1 MGGEGEGEVEM
12 SRTRWI
18 IAGVVVL
25 VVLGVAA
32 TGQKPTTSPAA
43 GEGAAGASV
52 RASAAPSAPTVLLD
66 LKGSGIHRSKKFT
79 AGGEWTIAY
88 TYDCASF
95 GQKGN
100 FQIFVEGDA
109 SDVAANELA
118 AKGQGTQNEFTPGT
132 FDLSMN
138 SECDWHVTVKG

>member
-1 MGGEGEGEVEM
+1 M

-18 IAGVVVL
+18 IAAVVVL
-25 VVLGVAA
+25 VILGAA
-32 TGQKPTTSPAA
+32 AAGQKPAPSSPAV
-43 GEGAAGASV
+43 GEASAETPSGV
-52 RASAAPSAPTVLLD
+52 ASAAPASPVVLLD

-88 TYDCASF
+88 TYDCTSF

-132 FDLSMN
+132 FDLNMN

>member
-1 MGGEGEGEVEM
+1 MGDEGDGEVEM

-25 VVLGVAA
+25 VILGVAA
-32 TGQKPTTSPAA
+32 AGQKPTTSPAA
-43 GEGAAGASV
+43 GEGTASPSV
-52 RASAAPSAPTVLLD
+52 RASAAPSAVVLLD

-88 TYDCASF
+88 TYDCTSF

>member
-1 MGGEGEGEVEM
+1 M

-25 VVLGVAA
+25 VILGAA
-32 TGQKPTTSPAA
+32 AAGQKPTTTPAA
-43 GEGAAGASV
+43 GEGTAGASA
-52 RASAAPSAPTVLLD
+52 RASAAPSAVVLLD

-88 TYDCASF
+88 TYDCTSF

>member
-1 MGGEGEGEVEM
+1 M

-25 VVLGVAA
+25 VVVGAA
-32 TGQKPTTSPAA
+32 AAGQKPTTTPAA
-43 GEGAAGASV
+43 PEARGTAPQVLAGPTTAPTAAA
-52 RASAAPSAPTVLLD
+52 AAPVVLLD

-79 AGGEWTIAY
+79 ADGEWTIAY

-100 FQIFVEGDA
+100 FQIFVEGDT

-118 AKGQGTQNEFTPGT
+118 AQGQGSQNEFTPGT
-132 FDLSMN
+132 FDLNMN